1 MKITER
7 DLSFALRAA
16 HAHNRIERGERDT
29 HVARVS
35 GDALFALA
43 ENRVNTIV
51 TFERAAAAAGFAFVA
66 CRKRRIVKV
75 ITARPLQQ
83 ITAYS
88 RHVASLRNRYAQ
100 ERLAQNRV
108 PRFT

>member
-7 DLSFALRAA
+7 NLPFGIWAA
-16 HAHNRIERGERDT
+16 HAHDRVERGERDT

-43 ENRVNTIV
+43 ENGVDAV
-51 TFERAAAAAGFAFVA
+51 VAVDRAAAAAGFALVA
-66 CRKRRIVKV
+66 RRKRRIVKV

-83 ITAYS
+83 ITAYR
-88 RHVASLRNRYAQ
+88 RHVA
-100 ERLAQNRV
+100 
-108 PRFT
+108 